1 MDEITNSKPRRQW
14 STMLK
19 LFLCIVLFLSLAKL
33 VSLLTPEHKLD
44 QAISEW
50 LENSPSK
57 LSSDVSLNQKINT
70 LESQVLIDE
79 VALLEYQE
87 SLGRFLRG
95 SDDASSDP
103 PELSPQLKLR
113 YGSEAIERNWQ
124 LSSLLLQVA
133 QEESN
138 NIQKERL
145 RRMARFLI
153 GVIHDAES
161 GQF

>member
-1 MDEITNSKPRRQW
+1 MGDDRIQSRRRRW
-14 STMLK
+14 STTLK
-19 LFLCIVLFLSLAKL
+19 LFLCIVAFVSLAKITA
-33 VSLLTPEHKLD
+33 LLSPDYKLD
-44 QAISEW
+44 QAISQW
-50 LENSPSK
+50 LENSSSK
-57 LSSDVSLNQKINT
+57 VSSDVSLNQKINT
-70 LESQVLIDE
+70 LESQVLTDE
-79 VALLEYQE
+79 VALLEYQK
-87 SLGRFLRG
+87 SLDQFLRG
-95 SDDASSDP
+95 GDDVSSDP

-113 YGSEAIERNWQ
+113 YGSEGIERNWQ

-153 GVIHDAES
+153 GVIHGAES